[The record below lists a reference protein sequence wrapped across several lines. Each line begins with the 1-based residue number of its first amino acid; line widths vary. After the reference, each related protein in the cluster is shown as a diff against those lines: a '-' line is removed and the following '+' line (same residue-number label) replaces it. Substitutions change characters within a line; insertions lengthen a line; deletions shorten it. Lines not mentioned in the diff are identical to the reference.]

1 MGPVALIT
9 GCIWTFLLHPFS
21 VPTTL
26 LGTFLFTLLVLTRSP
41 LLACIYPSSEL
52 VHARCLLF

>member
-26 LGTFLFTLLVLTRSP
+26 LGTFLFTLLVFNSIAP
-41 LLACIYPSSEL
+41 IG
-52 VHARCLLF
+52 VHIPFQ